1 MTECLEWAECMLK
14 PFRKEKESI
23 DAFITPITRE
33 RVYNRLR
40 DKIINRNEIDD
51 EILESYINHLTNEEI
66 SILYYK
72 NNMAAF
78 IDDHENIQ
86 NLIINIFS
94 NIKNLNYIHRDDD
107 SWVDELPKKYYKD
120 FCNKTQKDWNSFV
133 DTQYFLNPNDVPES
147 IQNDLTELRDYFMK
161 YVYCRYLSPDRI
173 YRLKNFKRGVVTVI
187 DTDSNIL
194 SLDTMVNHIFKNV
207 IKDRHFKREHMN
219 NIFICINMLAFMAT
233 SVVQDILATFGKYSN
248 VPKEYRPIYNMKN
261 EFFFSKLLIGDVKK
275 RYISKILLREGNLM
289 NPPKND
295 VKGLNH
301 RPIIEQSIIANKVN
315 CGELLNLFQTFI
327 IIYENIIN
335 ARYVI
340 TTNLL

>member
-72 NNMAAF
+72 NNMAGF

-86 NLIINIFS
+86 NLIIDIFS
-94 NIKNLNYIHRDDD
+94 NIENLNYIHRDDD
-107 SWVDELPKKYYKD
+107 HWVDELPKKYYKD

-207 IKDRHFKREHMN
+207 IKDRQFKREHMN

-315 CGELLNLFQTFI
+315 CGKLLNLLQTFI
-327 IIYENIIN
+327 I
-335 ARYVI
+335 
-340 TTNLL
+340 NLRKYNKCSLCYNY

>member
-94 NIKNLNYIHRDDD
+94 NIENLNYIHRDDD
-107 SWVDELPKKYYKD
+107 HWVDELPKKYYKD

-207 IKDRHFKREHMN
+207 IKDRHFNREHMN

-315 CGELLNLFQTFI
+315 CGKLLNLLQTFI
-327 IIYENIIN
+327 IILRKYNKCSLCYN
-335 ARYVI
+335 Y
-340 TTNLL
+340 

>member
-207 IKDRHFKREHMN
+207 IKDRQFKREHMN